1 MPLPPPTSSGD
12 LPLGVHRAS
21 LRELLDRFGV
31 GSRQRLAVAE
41 RLERIYRLALAT
53 GKLSR
58 VVVFGSFVTDKPDP
72 NDVDVFMVMQDTF
85 DASKLRGETALLFDH
100 AAADAHFGGSVFWV
114 RCLAAMGGEQATI
127 EYWQVKRGGG
137 QRGIVEIIGEMP

>member
-1 MPLPPPTSSGD
+1 MPVPPPTSSGD

-41 RLERIYRLALAT
+41 RLERIYRLALTT

-72 NDVDVFMVMQDTF
+72 NDVDVFMVM
-85 DASKLRGETALLFDH
+85 
-100 AAADAHFGGSVFWV
+100 
-114 RCLAAMGGEQATI
+114 
-127 EYWQVKRGGG
+127 
-137 QRGIVEIIGEMP
+137 

>member
-31 GSRQRLAVAE
+31 GSRQRIAVAE

-58 VVVFGSFVTDKPDP
+58 
-72 NDVDVFMVMQDTF
+72 
-85 DASKLRGETALLFDH
+85 
-100 AAADAHFGGSVFWV
+100 
-114 RCLAAMGGEQATI
+114 I
-127 EYWQVKRGGG
+127 EYWQVKRDGG

>member
-21 LRELLDRFGV
+21 LRELLDSFGV

-58 VVVFGSFVTDKPDP
+58 
-72 NDVDVFMVMQDTF
+72 
-85 DASKLRGETALLFDH
+85 
-100 AAADAHFGGSVFWV
+100 
-114 RCLAAMGGEQATI
+114 I